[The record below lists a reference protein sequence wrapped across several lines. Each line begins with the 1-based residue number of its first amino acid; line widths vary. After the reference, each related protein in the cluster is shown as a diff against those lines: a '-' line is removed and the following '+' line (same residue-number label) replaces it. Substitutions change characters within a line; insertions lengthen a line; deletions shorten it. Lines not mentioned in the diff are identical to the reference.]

1 MTKNHG
7 NRSVGSASKNGLK
20 YAGDFLNVG
29 SFRRCSVE
37 GRKLDWAHSAGAH
50 AAAAVVCNM

>member
-7 NRSVGSASKNGLK
+7 NRSAGSASKNGLK

-37 GRKLDWAHSAGAH
+37 GRKLDWAHTSTQL
-50 AAAAVVCNM
+50 VCCT